1 MKEENH
7 NYYVPNTY
15 NNNVKVIINFYSEH
29 NIVNFNLT
37 VVNIVHTQSKF
48 YMPQRAL
55 LDYIVIISP

>member
-7 NYYVPNTY
+7 NYVPNTY

-29 NIVNFNLT
+29 IVNFNLT